1 MNFFPDIPLVES
13 YSGSTQSSASPED
26 YQPISV
32 EWLGV
37 SNFSYI
43 NTRPRTLTNCVQTKN
58 NWPEHLADKLQEL
71 MNAHDLKNYKSTN
84 YESRRKL
91 KHITNELQIMFDQQ
105 KWKNSVHREKLE
117 TKIRNK
123 IHRIRAKEA
132 KERNA
137 LARLAQ
143 LQRNAQRVTWSCNVC
158 RTSSA
163 RAK

>member
-32 EWLGV
+32 EWLG
-37 SNFSYI
+37 
-43 NTRPRTLTNCVQTKN
+43 TKN